1 MMNYEPENR
10 LVGGLRTR
18 EDCSRFNSHMPIVT
32 VVTVV
37 FNGRDYL
44 EETILSVITQTYEN
58 VEYIVIDGGSTDGT
72 LDIIRRYDNC
82 IDYWLSEPDKGIYDA
97 MNKGTELASGA
108 WINFMNAGDRFH
120 ENSVVSRVFA
130 QDRTQYD
137 LIYGNEKVSYGG
149 RFSRILKAGSDAEL
163 WKGMNFSHQ
172 CVFMRTSLAVATGF
186 NVGNS
191 IGADFEMVYR
201 LKLDGCNFLQL
212 DETVAITQAGGLS
225 DVKRVQ
231 AFISY
236 WRVVSACGGSIKV
249 TFYYL
254 WKIIDSVVRTAVTGV
269 LPQGIIDKIIKLKH

>member
-1 MMNYEPENR
+1 MMNNEPENR
-10 LVGGLRTR
+10 LEGGLRTR
-18 EDCSRFNSHMPIVT
+18 DDCSRFDSHMPLVT

-37 FNGRDYL
+37 LNGRDCL

-72 LDIIRRYDNC
+72 LDIVRRYDNC

-97 MNKGTELASGA
+97 MNKGAELASGE

-120 ENSVVSRVFA
+120 ANNLVSVFFA
-130 QDRTQYD
+130 RECSQYD
-137 LIYGNEKVSYGG
+137 LIYGNEEVCYGG
-149 RFSRILKAGSDAEL
+149 RFSRILKSGSDAEL

-172 CVFMRTSLAVATGF
+172 CVFMRTSLVVSTGF

-191 IGADFEMVYR
+191 IGADFELVYR
-201 LKLDGCNFLQL
+201 LKTDGCNFLKL

-236 WRVVSACGGSIKV
+236 WRVVSAYGGSIKV
-249 TFYYL
+249 TLYYL
-254 WKIIDSVVRTAVTGV
+254 WKILDSVVRIAVAGI
-269 LPQGIIDKIIKLKH
+269 LPQGIIDKIIKLKR